1 MEFPQFISL
10 TVTNACNLRCR
21 MCGQWSEEGYV
32 RNQKVPVRP
41 RMELADWIRL
51 VDEVSE
57 HKIRFILVRGGEPFL
72 FPGIMDLLRHIHHRG
87 IFLSI
92 DTNGTMLEPVADELS
107 RMDRMHITFSV
118 DGPEEV
124 HDHVRGIKGS
134 FAKLRDNIQLLR
146 SLEAARGNTISKSI
160 CFTISNNNFTS
171 LGAMADV
178 ARSLSMRSVNIV
190 PYYYYSEAV
199 GLRYEEELRSHFN
212 CTAFSWRGFHRE
224 QSGVE
229 FTRFTQEL
237 RAYLASLN
245 GIENFPYMPFTED
258 EYRIWFGDEMTP
270 VGQPDCGNVERLID
284 IQPNGDANFCVD
296 LPDYSFGNV
305 RNSTIEKLWS
315 SPAAEHFRAYRRER
329 PLSACYRC
337 GAKYISEIKE

>member
-21 MCGQWSEEGYV
+21 MCGQWSDEGYV

-51 VDEVSE
+51 VDEISE

-124 HDHVRGIKGS
+124 HDHVRGIKGT

-160 CFTISNNNFTS
+160 CFTISNNNYTS

-199 GLRYEEELRSHFN
+199 GLRYEEELQSHFN

-237 RAYLASLN
+237 RAYLASLH

-258 EYRIWFGDEMTP
+258 EYRIWFGDELTP
-270 VGQPDCGNVERLID
+270 VGQPGCGNVERLID

-305 RNSTIEKLWS
+305 RNSTIEKVWS
-315 SPAAEHFRAYRRER
+315 SAAADRFRAYRRDR